1 MAIERNDPYGAFN
14 FLVEIDGEAHA
25 GFQEVSGLGMAID
38 VIEYR
43 NGNELATR
51 KLPGIH
57 RYQNVVLRRGVI
69 GSLGL
74 YKWIDDVRH
83 GASPAARAVAIVLL
97 DESLREV
104 ARWNLTRAWPIRYQ
118 GPTLNASTSQVAVEE
133 LVLTYESLEM
143 Q

>member
-14 FLVEIDGEAHA
+14 FVVEIDGEAHA
-25 GFQEVSGLGMAID
+25 GFQEVFGLGVAID

-57 RYQNVVLRRGVI
+57 RYPDAVLRRGVI

-74 YKWIDDVRH
+74 YKWIDDVRR
-83 GASPAARAVAIVLL
+83 GAPLAARGVAIVLF
-97 DESLREV
+97 DEGLREV
-104 ARWNLTRAWPIRYQ
+104 ARWNLTRAWPVRYQ

-133 LVLTYESLEM
+133 LALTYESLEM

>member
-1 MAIERNDPYGAFN
+1 MAIERKDPYGAFN
-14 FLVEIDGEAHA
+14 FVVEIDGGAHA
-25 GFQEVSGLGMAID
+25 GFHEVSGLGVAID

-57 RYQNVVLRRGVI
+57 RYQDAVLRRGVI
-69 GSLGL
+69 GSLDL
-74 YKWIDDVRH
+74 YNWIDNVRR
-83 GASPAARAVAIVLL
+83 GSPLNTRGVSIVLF
-97 DESLREV
+97 DEGEREV

-118 GPTLNASTSQVAVEE
+118 GPTLNAGTSQVAVEE

>member
-14 FLVEIDGEAHA
+14 FVVEIDGEAHA

-43 NGNELATR
+43 NGNEPETR

-57 RYQNVVLRRGVI
+57 RYQNAVLRRGFI

-74 YKWIDDVRH
+74 YKWIDDVRR
-83 GASPAARAVAIVLL
+83 GAPSAARSVAIVLL
-97 DESLREV
+97 DESLGEV
-104 ARWNLTRAWPIRYQ
+104 ARWKLTRAWPVKY
-118 GPTLNASTSQVAVEE
+118 
-133 LVLTYESLEM
+133 
-143 Q
+143 